1 MGIICQIV
9 LRKTMLGLTVCA
21 ILIFLLSQSAFAVDN
36 STLTWNTFIPIDGTR
51 INFSTVDITVDV
63 TDWDSLTPGTLKM
76 FIDGI
81 QVPASVTLSSAW
93 AGGG

>member
-1 MGIICQIV
+1 MGIIWQTV

-21 ILIFLLSQSAFAVDN
+21 ILIFVFSQSAFAVDY
-36 STLTWNTFIPIDGTR
+36 STLTWNTFSPIDGIR
-51 INFSTVDITVDV
+51 INSSTFDITIDV